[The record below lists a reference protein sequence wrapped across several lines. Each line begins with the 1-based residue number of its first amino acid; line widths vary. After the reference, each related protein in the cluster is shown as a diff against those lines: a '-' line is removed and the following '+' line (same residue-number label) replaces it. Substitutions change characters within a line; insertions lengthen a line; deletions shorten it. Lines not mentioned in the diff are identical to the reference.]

1 MLSVDEIAFP
11 LRRVFRRNRNVRVV
25 LGEVTGFELDARR
38 VLVDRLANG
47 RGPDG
52 LDYDSLIV
60 AAGSAYTYFGHDDW
74 RPLAP
79 DVKSPESALE
89 VRRRI
94 FTAFEAAEVEPEPEL
109 RRAWL
114 TFVVVGA
121 GPTGVELAGQIGEM
135 AREMLRS
142 EYRTI
147 DTGEARIFLVEMGP
161 RILPAFAPRLS
172 ECAARSL
179 EEIGVTTL
187 VGHRVVDIDE
197 GSVALNGGSAEDQRL
212 AARTVIW
219 AAGVVGSGLAREL
232 AAQAG
237 TPLDRGAR
245 VPVGPDLSLP
255 GHPEVAVI
263 GDMASVHDADGRP
276 LSLPGLAPVAMQQ
289 GRYAARAIRDRRR
302 GAHPAP
308 FRYLDKGDLATIG
321 RAKAVADIKR
331 VELSGFPAWLAWLL
345 VHLFYLLGVQN
356 RLVVLIRWA
365 FSYLSR
371 RPGSQVITG
380 PGAAPSA

>member
-1 MLSVDEIAFP
+1 
-11 LRRVFRRNRNVRVV
+11 
-25 LGEVTGFELDARR
+25 
-38 VLVDRLANG
+38 
-47 RGPDG
+47 
-52 LDYDSLIV
+52 
-60 AAGSAYTYFGHDDW
+60 
-74 RPLAP
+74 
-79 DVKSPESALE
+79 
-89 VRRRI
+89 
-94 FTAFEAAEVEPEPEL
+94 
-109 RRAWL
+109 
-114 TFVVVGA
+114 
-121 GPTGVELAGQIGEM
+121 
-135 AREMLRS
+135 
-142 EYRTI
+142 
-147 DTGEARIFLVEMGP
+147 
-161 RILPAFAPRLS
+161 
-172 ECAARSL
+172 
-179 EEIGVTTL
+179 VTTL

-219 AAGVVGSGLAREL
+219 AAGVVGSGLAGAL
-232 AAQAG
+232 AAQSG

-308 FRYLDKGDLATIG
+308 FRYRDKGELATIG

-331 VELSGFPAWLAWLL
+331 VELSGFPAWIAWLL

-356 RLVVLIRWA
+356 RLVVLIRWG

-380 PGAAPSA
+380 PGGTPSA